1 MKNVKE
7 KIGTVDEI
15 LPMNKTIMLALQHL
29 LIGVISAI
37 PVPLII
43 GSAAQ
48 LNGEEMTFLIS
59 ATIFVAGV
67 TTILQSF
74 GIGHYI
80 GAKIPSIMGASFAV
94 VSACV
99 ITVTDAASP
108 SEGFRMIAGASIV
121 AGIFCFLLAPVW
133 SKLIRFFPLVVVGT
147 IVTVIGVS
155 LLPIAMDWTSNYQ
168 AEPATRDLS
177 MALAV
182 FIIVIILNKFLKGI
196 WASLSVLFALV
207 IGTIISSF
215 FGFVDSSGVAG
226 APWVGFDMPFHFGA
240 PIFDLSTIITFTIV
254 MVLTMVEVSGSMM
267 GIHQIVEK
275 DIDNKILARG
285 LRATGI
291 GAAVGGVF
299 NSSIQTIFAPNIG
312 LIEMSKQKSRYIT
325 AVAGLGLVLVSVL
338 PKLSALITMIPYP
351 VLGGA
356 GFAMFGM
363 VAASGIKILAG
374 VDYKDNNNTLIVALS
389 IGVAMIPETV
399 PGFYANC
406 PELVRTI
413 FGGGITSGAL
423 TAIILNIVFNE
434 LSFGKKAAKS
444 ESENEVRSA

>member
-1 MKNVKE
+1 MKNHKDTE
-7 KIGTVDEI
+7 KIGTVDEV
-15 LPMNKTIMLALQHL
+15 LPINKTIMLALQHL

-37 PVPLII
+37 PVPLIV

-48 LNGEEMTFLIS
+48 LSGEEMTFLVS

-67 TTILQSF
+67 ATILQSF
-74 GIGHYI
+74 GIGHYV
-80 GAKIPSIMGASFAV
+80 GAKIPAIMGASFAI

-99 ITVTDAASP
+99 ITVSDAGSA
-108 SEGFRMIAGASIV
+108 SEGFRMIAGATIV
-121 AGIFCFLLAPVW
+121 AGVVCFLLAPVW

-155 LLPIAMDWTSNYQ
+155 LLPIAMDWAANYQ
-168 AEPATRDLS
+168 AEPSTKDLW
-177 MALAV
+177 MALTV
-182 FIIVIILNKFLKGI
+182 FIIVIILNKFLSGI

-215 FGFVDSSGVAG
+215 FGFVDTAG
-226 APWVGFDMPFHFGA
+226 FVEAPWIGFDMPFHFGA
-240 PIFDLSTIITFTIV
+240 PIFDLSTILTFTIV
-254 MVLTMVEVSGSMM
+254 MILTMVEVSGSMM

-291 GAAVGGVF
+291 SAVVGGMF
-299 NSSIQTIFAPNIG
+299 NSSVQTIFAPNIG
-312 LIEMSKQKSRYIT
+312 LLEMSKEKSRYIT
-325 AVAGLGLVLVSVL
+325 AVAGVGLVLVSIL

-389 IGVAMIPETV
+389 IGVAMIPETI

-413 FGGGITSGAL
+413 CSGGITMGAL

-434 LSFGKKAAKS
+434 LSFGKKGAK
-444 ESENEVRSA
+444 